1 GVAYDSVREQLYV
14 AVLGADQIWRKD
26 LINDTWV
33 DESGGFGAP
42 THDAPIGLSFSEA
55 NNVLYLADIGNYSL
69 FTKRIEA
76 GSWVGVDG
84 QLNVVPDDLIA
95 WTEQDMFLNY
105 GDLRGPQG
113 EQGPIGP
120 QGPAGPTGPQGEPGP
135 EGPQGPQ
142 GIPGVTGPQGPQGEK
157 GVTGDQG
164 PPGVAGPQG
173 PQGPKGE
180 VGDTG
185 PTGPTGPQ
193 GPDGNPGADGADGK
207 SARGF
212 FTPLKEFNDPL
223 PADLVSDGV
232 SVVLA
237 QPSVVQFVVPVELV
251 FDPFEDPNFGAII
264 TVEGTLSDGT
274 TTYTTEPNYASVLK
288 ISNTGSSYTWNSSFA
303 LVVTTTIPAGTYTA
317 AWSVGMGGGQ
327 ERFTIGRLRS
337 GSIIVAPV

>member
-1 GVAYDSVREQLYV
+1 MLYV
-14 AVLGADQIWRKD
+14 ADFTLNEVWRKD
-26 LINDTWV
+26 LLNDTWINET
-33 DESGGFGAP
+33 DGFGVPVWINPYGIAI
-42 THDAPIGLSFSEA
+42 DEENNKLYVSDLGLD
-55 NNVLYLADIGNYSL
+55 DIYV
-69 FTKRIEA
+69 KRIEA
-76 GSWVGVDG
+76 KSWVGIDG

-95 WTEQDMFLNY
+95 WTENDMFLNY

-142 GIPGVTGPQGPQGEK
+142 GIPGITGPQGPQGEK

-164 PPGVAGPQG
+164 PIGPAGPQG

-185 PTGPTGPQ
+185 PTGPIGPQ

-251 FDPFEDPNFGAII
+251 FDPFEEPNFGAII
-264 TVEGTLSDGT
+264 TVEGTLSNGT

-288 ISNTGSSYTWNSSFA
+288 ISSSGSSYTWNSSFA

-317 AWSVGMGGGQ
+317 SWSVGMGNGQ
-327 ERFTIGRLRS
+327 GRFTIGRLRS